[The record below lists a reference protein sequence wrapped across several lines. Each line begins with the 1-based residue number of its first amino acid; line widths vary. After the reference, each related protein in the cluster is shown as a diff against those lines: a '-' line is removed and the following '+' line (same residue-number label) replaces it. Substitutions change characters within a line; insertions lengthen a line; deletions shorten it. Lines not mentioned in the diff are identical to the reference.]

1 MIYYKLNIS
10 FKFTKAIL
18 LILKCIFNLTTIVS
32 NLVSIVSDDIKHC
45 NANCDNNNS
54 VLALMA
60 TRQVNRSSNT
70 SNLS

>member
-1 MIYYKLNIS
+1 MK
-10 FKFTKAIL
+10 TIL
-18 LILKCIFNLTTIVS
+18 LILKCIFKLTTIVS

-45 NANCDNNNS
+45 NANCDNTSNNS